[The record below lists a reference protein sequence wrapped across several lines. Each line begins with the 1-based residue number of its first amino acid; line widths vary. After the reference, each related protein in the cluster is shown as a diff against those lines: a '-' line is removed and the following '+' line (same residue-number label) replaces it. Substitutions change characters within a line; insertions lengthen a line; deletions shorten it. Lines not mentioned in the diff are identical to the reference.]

1 MAMALLGRGTGPQ
14 PPAVDQSHQSQPHP
28 HRVRHLQDRTLFPG
42 GRCVF
47 GASHAGRGGWTCT
60 RAAAWLHRVA
70 VENVL
75 GIRRRGSRL
84 VVEPCIPRTWRE
96 FQVSFRYGSSR
107 YDINVHNPRE
117 INQGVAEI
125 RVDGQV
131 VGEIEL
137 ADDGQV
143 HRVEVIMGKSSPCG
157 CFTYSLRRRRPLL
170 PGERRACPGIFQ
182 TLLVPEEDVE
192 AGGGFGGGRLCLAGV
207 TMMAWLQSWLPA

>member
-1 MAMALLGRGTGPQ
+1 MINPINHSRTPIECATYKTEPYSWRPMCIRRIPMPAGAAGPGNTG
-14 PPAVDQSHQSQPHP
+14 
-28 HRVRHLQDRTLFPG
+28 
-42 GRCVF
+42 
-47 GASHAGRGGWTCT
+47 
-60 RAAAWLHRVA
+60 AAAWLHRVA

-143 HRVEVIMGKSSPCG
+143 HRVEVIMG
-157 CFTYSLRRRRPLL
+157 R
-170 PGERRACPGIFQ
+170 
-182 TLLVPEEDVE
+182 
-192 AGGGFGGGRLCLAGV
+192 
-207 TMMAWLQSWLPA
+207 